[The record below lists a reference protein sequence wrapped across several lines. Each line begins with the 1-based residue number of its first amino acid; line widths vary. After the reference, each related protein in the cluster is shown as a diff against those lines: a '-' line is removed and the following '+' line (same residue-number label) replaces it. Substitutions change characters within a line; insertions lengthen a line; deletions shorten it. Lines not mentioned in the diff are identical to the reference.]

1 MVCGNKLDIAI
12 EIMDRIRLGYEYC
25 PSEIKIG
32 VTTYNKK
39 CIEFE
44 NNSIIRCFATGS
56 SGCRGFS
63 ALRLPIFMLRW
74 FGYERK
80 KADIEEGRSMQC
92 GLAEGDN
99 VGMSLQLRQDDSD
112 EQVVFIFA

>member
-1 MVCGNKLDIAI
+1 MYHPDKRVMVCGNKLSIAI

-25 PSEIKIG
+25 PKAIKIG
-32 VTTYNKK
+32 VKTYNKG

-63 ALRLPIFMLRW
+63 ANCVTGDTMVVIFDDYDNIYHCPI
-74 FGYERK
+74 EK
-80 KADIEEGRSMQC
+80 VETI
-92 GLAEGDN
+92 
-99 VGMSLQLRQDDSD
+99 
-112 EQVVFIFA
+112 

>member
-44 NNSIIRCFATGS
+44 NNSIIPCFAT
-56 SGCRGFS
+56 
-63 ALRLPIFMLRW
+63 
-74 FGYERK
+74 
-80 KADIEEGRSMQC
+80 
-92 GLAEGDN
+92 
-99 VGMSLQLRQDDSD
+99 
-112 EQVVFIFA
+112 

>member
-1 MVCGNKLDIAI
+1 MYHPDKRVMVCGNKLDIAI

-25 PSEIKIG
+25 PKEIKIG

-63 ALRLPIFMLRW
+63 ANCVNKYSIIKVRLFGWLKLKLPIFILKW
-74 FGYERK
+74 FGYGK
-80 KADIEEGRSMQC
+80 KQKRDCEAGESKQ
-92 GLAEGDN
+92 
-99 VGMSLQLRQDDSD
+99 
-112 EQVVFIFA
+112 